1 MPSPAHS
8 SSVRCLGS
16 WTARHPDWSG
26 GLCRHLGC
34 NRRRG
39 RRQRGVRRGGPIT
52 GQLASF
58 LLVLS
63 SLIGVLMVA
72 VPAIYYE
79 TGDVVTV
86 EGAYQHLTARFWRYV
101 LAGLFFSLLT
111 SLGFVFCVLPGIAIA
126 LVMPVYVNRIFV
138 TDLSIGDAFS
148 QAFQK
153 VYRSENGL
161 AFVGLEILT
170 GLLVVVLTLLT
181 CGLAAVVAVPMGSF
195 VLQKS
200 AYQRGL
206 LR

>member
-1 MPSPAHS
+1 MPFFSTFQFCLQSGQLDFSSP
-8 SSVRCLGS
+8 
-16 WTARHPDWSG
+16 WPEWWF
-26 GLCRHLGC
+26 CRHLGC

-39 RRQRGVRRGGPIT
+39 RRQRGGRRRGLDHRSVGP
-52 GQLASF
+52 AS
-58 LLVLS
+58 LLDSVQ
-63 SLIGVLMVA
+63 LIGVLMVA

-148 QAFQK
+148 QAFQ
-153 VYRSENGL
+153 RSI
-161 AFVGLEILT
+161 ARR
-170 GLLVVVLTLLT
+170 
-181 CGLAAVVAVPMGSF
+181 MGS
-195 VLQKS
+195 
-200 AYQRGL
+200 L
-206 LR
+206 LSGWRFSRDCSSLC